1 MPLRALALPRGALGA
16 LYGTAGALMLLGL
29 LGLQSL
35 WRALLAVGA
44 FALAKLL
51 HLDLALAGVGLLD
64 ELLGL
69 RGQKKIKFP
78 PQGGD
83 DGEDDLD
90 P

>member
-1 MPLRALALPRGALGA
+1 MDRKIREAFGEIRAGEGLKESTLAYLAQKTNGFQGKRSRPLARRLAAA
-16 LYGTAGALMLLGL
+16 VCSLL
-29 LGLQSL
+29 
-35 WRALLAVGA
+35 VV
-44 FALAKLL
+44 
-51 HLDLALAGVGLLD
+51 AGVGLLD